1 MSGPTL
7 DRAIGPIAATLIVIG
22 GIIGSGLF
30 LTTGRMAIALPS
42 AGWLMAAWAAG
53 GVFAISGALTYAEM
67 GAMFPRSGGLY
78 VFLREAF
85 GPLPAFLYGW
95 ACLLVVLSGGVAAV
109 AVGFAEYFNFFF
121 PDVPRAV
128 SAVGSILILG
138 LINYFGVRAGSRTNA
153 VLTAAKVT
161 GLVLLVAFAVVSP
174 QVQADFSFTLPAEV
188 PSAWAAF
195 GLAMIAVLWAN
206 DGFYCLPYAAGEVK
220 DPGRT
225 LPRALIIGIFSVTA
239 IYLAVNIAYFYALPM
254 SEIRG
259 TLRIAERAAT
269 ATVGPWGATMV
280 ALTVL
285 VSTLGANAAILLTS
299 SRLLYAM
306 AADGLFFKAAATVH
320 PRYRSPHIAVIGIT
334 VWSSLLALSG
344 TYEQLFTYVVF
355 TSVLFSLCG
364 GLALFRLR
372 RKQPATA
379 RPYRVWAYPF
389 VPAIF
394 VLGSFYIVVNTLAE
408 RPTESLAG
416 LGLLVIGLPVYWY
429 WTRQGAGSKD
439 PASTHE

>member
-7 DRAIGPIAATLIVIG
+7 DRAIGPVAATLIVIG
-22 GIIGSGLF
+22 GIIGSGIF

-78 VFLREAF
+78 IFLREAF

-95 ACLLVVLSGGVAAV
+95 ACLLVVLSGGIAAV

-138 LINYFGVRAGSRTNA
+138 VINYFGVRSGSRTNA

-161 GLVLLVAFAVVSP
+161 GLVLLVAFAVASP
-174 QVQADFSFTLPAEV
+174 QVQADFSFTLPADV
-188 PSAWAAF
+188 PSPWAAF

-225 LPRALIIGIFSVTA
+225 LPRALIVGILSVTA
-239 IYLAVNIAYFYALPM
+239 IYLAVNVAYFYALPM

-355 TSVLFSLCG
+355 TSVLFSLFG
-364 GLALFRLR
+364 GLALFWLR
-372 RKQPATA
+372 RKQPGTA
-379 RPYRVWAYPF
+379 RVRTACGRIRSCRSPSSWAP
-389 VPAIF
+389 
-394 VLGSFYIVVNTLAE
+394 ST
-408 RPTESLAG
+408 SSS
-416 LGLLVIGLPVYWY
+416 
-429 WTRQGAGSKD
+429 TRSRNGRRSRSR
-439 PASTHE
+439 ASGCS